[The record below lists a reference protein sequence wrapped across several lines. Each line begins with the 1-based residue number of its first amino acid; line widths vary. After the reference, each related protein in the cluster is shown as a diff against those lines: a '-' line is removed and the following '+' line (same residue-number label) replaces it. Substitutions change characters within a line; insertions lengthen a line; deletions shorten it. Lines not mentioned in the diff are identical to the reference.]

1 MYIYIKYIENVDI
14 AIIQTAI
21 VIYDFAY
28 ISFPL
33 FMTVDTHLYG
43 VFVSLKH
50 RRLALKCVYTQCPC
64 IIICKLVLQ
73 CVYTL
78 ISTLLNNVIRYRIV

>member
-50 RRLALKCVYTQCPC
+50 RRLALKCVYTC